1 MNGAS
6 SRSAIARQRRSS
18 SFVAVSRS
26 YGAGRGAASVPSPP
40 PRLQANAGS
49 QPAWLA
55 ATRGTPVRLYGELV
69 PGRSMNKLNCT
80 THSCREPR
88 VVQLSLLMPRAVEAI
103 HRNSH
108 WTTRG
113 PVSFGLVGTDGQVWP
128 RTKQRQRRG

>member
-80 THSCREPR
+80 THSCREPC
-88 VVQLSLLMPRAVEAI
+88 VVQFSLFVPHVME
-103 HRNSH
+103 
-108 WTTRG
+108 
-113 PVSFGLVGTDGQVWP
+113 PVRECAHDY
-128 RTKQRQRRG
+128 K